1 MKLLTRTLT
10 LLTITCLALFFANCG
25 GDDGEGTPVE
35 KTQLGKLKG
44 EWVIVSA
51 TLQGGTPTPD
61 KTADYAGFE
70 LELDGTFDADNE
82 LPFPYDYTASN
93 RPDLSPWEANGDWGF
108 GSNPKTQVLRDDGM
122 GITYSIASNG
132 NLTLMYNYTGPGI
145 AGRTAEVEGNWTL
158 VLEPKP

>member
-35 KTQLGKLKG
+35 KTQLGKLTG
-44 EWVIVSA
+44 TWVIVSA
-51 TLQGGTPTPD
+51 TLQGGLPPD
-61 KTADYAGFE
+61 KTTEYAGFE
-70 LELDGTFDADNE
+70 LTLEGTFDADNE
-82 LPFPYDYTASN
+82 DPFPYDYTTSN
-93 RPDLSPWEANGDWGF
+93 RPDLSPWPAIGNWGF
-108 GSNPKTQVLRDDGM
+108 GSNPKTQVVRDDSM

-132 NLTLMYNYTGPGI
+132 NLTLMYNYTGAGE

-158 VLEPKP
+158 VLEPQ